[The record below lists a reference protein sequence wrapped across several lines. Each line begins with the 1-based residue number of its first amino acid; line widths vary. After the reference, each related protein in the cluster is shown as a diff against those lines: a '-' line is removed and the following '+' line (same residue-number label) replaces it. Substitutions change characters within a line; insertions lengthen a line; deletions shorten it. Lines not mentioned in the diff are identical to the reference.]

1 MSVASGKYG
10 RKEAPMSQS
19 EFGVREIESGLRDIR
34 AAERQVTRVAGP
46 RTRRNKVSHGR
57 YFWGAR

>member
-1 MSVASGKYG
+1 
-10 RKEAPMSQS
+10 MSQS

-46 RTRRNKVSHGR
+46 RTRRNKVSHSR
-57 YFWGAR
+57 YFLGAR